1 MVVVLLVKYSI
12 VYMYMYIQWQA
23 LIHNLNHTWSS
34 SSSGVVYIHVI

>member
-23 LIHNLNHTWSS
+23 LILNHTWSS